1 MPAKSLLEL
10 ATTAGIKN
18 IRELDSVGDFLPYK
32 TVRPILLKV
41 DNAKQLRTIELNS
54 PQIQGETGEVWLKLI
69 KHEFPMEVKQKAYK
83 PPNPT
88 KWYRVYD
95 KYKSDHQKALMESE
109 AKLKNALMGL
119 REDKEK
125 NTSKIVDDRRLLP
138 RGGRVGPKKPWGFG
152 SREANGSTL
161 AFTKGSRT
169 KTHNG
174 ASVMRKVRRET
185 KEIANIH
192 GSLSR
197 PSQATNSLTKLRKA
211 PAAMVN
217 DYQRAAQPAFRA
229 PPPKPAPSEAVLAHE
244 ERAQYI
250 TDSESDDGGGGGLF
264 DDDDDDGDEPLPR
277 KVASRGSSSS
287 LLKRPAPSAPSR
299 PATKVKRSGIL
310 SNSYK
315 GPKPQT
321 TTNPSATPSKPRPV
335 VEQRSSPRP
344 ERATLSPSPVAEP
357 GPSSSSP
364 PPTSAARAPLGI
376 GPRKRKATGIFMKPK
391 RRA

>member
-10 ATTAGIKN
+10 ATAACIKN
-18 IRELDSVGDFLPYK
+18 IRELDSVGDYLPYK
-32 TVRPILLKV
+32 AVRLLLLKI

-88 KWYRVYD
+88 KWYRVYE
-95 KYKSDHQKALMESE
+95 KYKSDHQKALLESE
-109 AKLKNALMGL
+109 AKLKDALMGL

-138 RGGRVGPKKPWGFG
+138 RGGRIGPKKAWGFG
-152 SREANGSTL
+152 ARDPNGSTL
-161 AFTKGSRT
+161 AFNRGSRT

-185 KEIANIH
+185 KEIASIH
-192 GSLSR
+192 GALSR
-197 PSQATNSLTKLRKA
+197 PTQASNAITKLRKA

-217 DYQRAAQPAFRA
+217 DYQRAARPTLRPPPP
-229 PPPKPAPSEAVLAHE
+229 PPPKPTIPDVVETHEA
-244 ERAQYI
+244 RAQYI
-250 TDSESDDGGGGGLF
+250 SDSDSDDGDDLF
-264 DDDDDDGDEPLPR
+264 DDEKPSPRR
-277 KVASRGSSSS
+277 KVASP
-287 LLKRPAPSAPSR
+287 LKKPAAGPSES
-299 PATKVKRSGIL
+299 TSKVKRTGLL

-321 TTNPSATPSKPRPV
+321 ATSSRPRLAPQV
-335 VEQRSSPRP
+335 RR
-344 ERATLSPSPVAEP
+344 SPSPVPPQKQISLSPEPAEQ
-357 GPSSSSP
+357 SSP
-364 PPTSAARAPLGI
+364 TRATNARPPLGI
-376 GPRKRKATGIFMKPK
+376 GPRKRKATDVFMKPK
-391 RRA
+391 KRA